1 MMSKQEAIH
10 LYYSGGEADN
20 GILPAVDFAETL
32 TAIHKLANQ
41 AYLVNVGKI
50 DRTPNPISVKVNSN
64 LKHQS
69 FGFEVIVDFVSSQ
82 VNLEDISLH
91 EIVIWMWGTFKFMDL
106 IRIFGDKIFDYLNR
120 NKPTKDGSVTIDITN
135 VNVDIEV
142 VENFNW
148 ETNEP
153 LTNDI
158 KIAPE
163 VVNLLNNPEVRKH
176 LESIAKPVN
185 EKRCNEFGIFRPDKK
200 EKVPIITDKHGD
212 FKAPKEDKSTTTEEK
227 IRLRVVGPFF
237 ENSRRQWY
245 FAYPDD
251 VQLHNVFGA
260 KVEDEGFIT
269 KVTNNEKGF
278 YANTTITVDMET
290 ETAIKSKKITRTIT
304 RVYDNGDEKS
314 NQLLL

>member
-1 MMSKQEAIH
+1 MSKQEAIH

-50 DRTPNPISVKVNSN
+50 DRGTNPVSVKVNSN

-69 FGFEVIVDFVSSQ
+69 FGFEVIVDFISSQ

-91 EIVIWMWGTFKFMDL
+91 EVVTWMWGTFGIMDL

-120 NKPTKDGSVTIDITN
+120 NKPNNDGSVTIIITN
-135 VNVDIEV
+135 VNVAKEV
-142 VENFNW
+142 IENFNW

-158 KIAPE
+158 KIDHE
-163 VVNLLNNPEVRKH
+163 VVNLLNNPEVQKY
-176 LESIAKPVN
+176 LENIARPVS

-200 EKVPIITDKHGD
+200 EKVPIITDKHGN
-212 FKAPKEDKSTTTEEK
+212 FKKVEEETTTNRERQ
-227 IRLRVVGPFF
+227 IRLRVVSIHF
-237 ENSRRQWY
+237 EDPDKRWD
-245 FAYPDD
+245 FAYPGEPKSFKAR
-251 VQLHNVFGA
+251 V
-260 KVEDEGFIT
+260 KDEGFIT
-269 KVTNNEKGF
+269 KVANRKKGF
-278 YANTTITVDMET
+278 YANTTITVDLEI
-290 ETAIKSKKITRTIT
+290 EISIKSKKTTRTIIH
-304 RVYDNGDEKS
+304 VYDDGGEDNEKS